1 MIIIKKESNKNTMTN
16 SSVFRQKGESQ
27 NGGNKKTKHDK
38 FFEKKQNISCPLI
51 RRRTF
56 AYQRVRNIR
65 FSGTF
70 GMLCFLVT
78 SV

>member
-27 NGGNKKTKHDK
+27 NGGHKKTKHDK
-38 FFEKKQNISCPLI
+38 FFEKNNISCPLI

>member
-1 MIIIKKESNKNTMTN
+1 MTN

-27 NGGNKKTKHDK
+27 NGGNRKTKHDK
-38 FFEKKQNISCPLI
+38 FLEKKKKKKKICCPQI
-51 RRRTF
+51 RTRTF

-70 GMLCFLVT
+70 GMCFLVT